1 MPILTQFMEPMKPD
15 TGHEIKIKAFGDR
28 LTSFVAA
35 DKTLRNEGIRPDREV
50 MGSAV
55 LRIFKEA
62 WNDIGYIPARVGDL
76 DLTQFSGYGYLSS
89 AYGTTL
95 ASYSLYPS
103 VRLHQIKDVAE
114 KMGFVIVPLSYTNSK
129 KMFEPYEDLNSN
141 YYCKLCRSY
150 DSFYHTIDFI
160 NHIFN
165 LEESDAINRYQIYV
179 IAPLAFYNPWLE
191 VSSEED
197 TLPKFFSSQLSTI
210 ETLLGLII
218 PTQKNLYTMS
228 KTNSENIRLLDDTM
242 QENFSVINKT
252 IASVSERLAWVEHV
266 NQVLSERVNSLEG
279 ELTRTQLKTFEL
291 ERKVACM
298 LDPIIFAVPPKT
310 DISSS
315 SSDNIEARVGLCFG
329 PEMPVDVFVTNGLV
343 KYNNKAFKDIQL
355 PLPLQ
360 TLSV

>member
-15 TGHEIKIKAFGDR
+15 TRHETKIKAFGDR

-50 MGSAV
+50 MGPAV

-89 AYGTTL
+89 MYGATL

-103 VRLHQIKDVAE
+103 VQLRQIKDVAE

-129 KMFEPYEDLNSN
+129 KMLEPYEDLNIN
-141 YYCKLCRSY
+141 YYYKLCRSY
-150 DSFYHTIDFI
+150 DSFCHTVNFI
-160 NHIFN
+160 NNIFD
-165 LEESDAINRYQIYV
+165 LEEGDAIDKYQIYV
-179 IAPLAFYNPWLE
+179 VAPLAFYNPWLE

-210 ETLLGLII
+210 ETMLGLII
-218 PTQKNLYTMS
+218 PTQKNLYAMS

-242 QENFSVINKT
+242 RENFSVINKT
-252 IASVSERLAWVEHV
+252 IANVSERLAWIEHV
-266 NQVLSERVNSLEG
+266 NQVLSERVKSLEG
-279 ELTRTQLKTFEL
+279 ELTRKQLKMFEL
-291 ERKVACM
+291 ETTVAHM

-315 SSDNIEARVGLCFG
+315 SSDDIEARVGLCFG
-329 PEMPVDVFVTNGLV
+329 LEMPVDVFVTNGLV
-343 KYNNKAFKDIQL
+343 EYNNKAFRDVGF

-360 TLSV
+360 TLGV